1 MSTIQDVILVR
12 HGESVSNVTQRFA
25 YRAWDPPLTER
36 GQRQAQALAAAL
48 RTLPISCLATSPLL
62 RTRKTIEPL
71 SQALG
76 MDPVVVDDLMEVN
89 LGRWDGAFMEELS
102 TSEADRDL
110 YAAWRKDPEAFPPPG
125 GESVM
130 AVGRRILR
138 GLDRLL
144 DDHSGTLVV
153 AATHGDCLKGAAL
166 AALGAPGDCAR
177 QMKSPNAGIVCL
189 ERDANRQWRIN
200 LAPALAGWDV

>member
-1 MSTIQDVILVR
+1 MSKIQDVILVR

-25 YRAWDPPLTER
+25 YRTWDPPLTER
-36 GQRQAQALAAAL
+36 GQRQAQALATAL

-76 MDPVVVDDLMEVN
+76 IDPLVVDDLMEVN
-89 LGRWDGAFMEELS
+89 LGRWDGALMEEIS
-102 TSEADRDL
+102 VSETDKDL

-125 GESVM
+125 GESVL

-166 AALGAPGDCAR
+166 AALGAPGECAR
-177 QMKSPNAGIVCL
+177 RMKSPNVGMVFLA
-189 ERDANRQWRIN
+189 RDADRRWRLN
-200 LAPALAGWDV
+200 LAPALTAGDV